1 VKIASPSFYSLRDAR
16 TPVTVS
22 VIAVLANLT
31 INLLLV
37 RVMGYRGLALGTALA
52 AMFNAGLL
60 LWLLRRRLGGL
71 EGRRVTV
78 ALIKITVASLAMG
91 AAAQMAS
98 RSLATLVPG
107 TNSISRAIQLGGAI
121 AVGMIVLIVAARILR
136 LAEFDEAFGRVLRR
150 LRPTT

>member
-1 VKIASPSFYSLRDAR
+1 
-16 TPVTVS
+16 
-22 VIAVLANLT
+22 
-31 INLLLV
+31 
-37 RVMGYRGLALGTALA
+37 
-52 AMFNAGLL
+52 MFNAGLL